1 MRINHSAYILNL
13 RMHYTGT
20 FKNYALHRIYTLQF
34 QPFEKEGGSW
44 VGIASGAQIFFCVLL
59 WLILYISLY
68 FSFLILISVAQV
80 EYRLPQITIGAK
92 EQWQPYLGDLFII
105 ICVRYYA
112 HTHKHK
118 TRARACALNTKTNKI
133 KRVKDV
139 KVKKQR
145 KAR

>member
-1 MRINHSAYILNL
+1 M
-13 RMHYTGT
+13 
-20 FKNYALHRIYTLQF
+20 
-34 QPFEKEGGSW
+34 
-44 VGIASGAQIFFCVLL
+44 
-59 WLILYISLY
+59 
-68 FSFLILISVAQV
+68 
-80 EYRLPQITIGAK
+80 PQITIGAK

-105 ICVRYYA
+105 IWVRYYA

-118 TRARACALNTKTNKI
+118 THARACALNTKTNKI